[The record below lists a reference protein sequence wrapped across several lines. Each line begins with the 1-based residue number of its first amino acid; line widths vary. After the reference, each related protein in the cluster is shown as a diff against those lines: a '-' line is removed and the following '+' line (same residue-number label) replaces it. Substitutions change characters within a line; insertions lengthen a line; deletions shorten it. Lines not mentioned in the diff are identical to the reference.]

1 MESIPENP
9 GAILIADDDKGL
21 LLSIKAIL
29 VSAGFPEPAMV
40 SDSSRVLSLIRQH
53 GFQLLLQDLIMPPVG
68 GMDILKQLKEES
80 PEVECVIIT
89 AVDEVDSAVQA
100 MKYGAYDYLVKPVDK
115 ERLIIVIDRALERY
129 HLRKERIIQK
139 TESSFQDLKRPEVF
153 SDMIAED
160 PAMAKVFR
168 YAEICAANDYNVLI
182 TGETGTGKGLLARAV
197 HQLSPRSQ
205 KTFMAVNMAA
215 FSKNLIEDDLF
226 GHQKGAFTGA
236 LKDKR
241 GFFEAAQGGTLFLD
255 EIAELSPEV
264 QAALLRVLE
273 EKELYRL
280 GSTEVQHVDTRIL
293 AATNRNIN
301 EEVLAG
307 KFRTDLYFRLNTC
320 QIDIPP
326 LRERKGD
333 ILPLATYFMKKHA
346 GISHKNISSIASN
359 LAERLM
365 LYPFPGNVRELENI
379 IASACLVEQTRV
391 LTLASVPPAKLQG
404 FGEEQREHPA
414 CSTLGSGVGSYPK
427 GSGCRGRQ
435 QNPGGPDFG
444 NRCSHPAATSSDP
457 ATDSGSVGFRPGT
470 LIMAS
475 SC

>member
-168 YAEICAANDYNVLI
+168 YAEICAANEYNVLI

-197 HQLSPRSQ
+197 HQLSPRSE

-241 GFFEAAQGGTLFLD
+241 GFFETAQGGTLFLD

-346 GISHKNISSIASN
+346 HQSQEYLCHCFRSFQKAHDLPISRQCARTGEHYRFRLHGGADADPHPRIGSTPTSFSPPEKNRQNIRLSS
-359 LAERLM
+359 L
-365 LYPFPGNVRELENI
+365 
-379 IASACLVEQTRV
+379 C
-391 LTLASVPPAKLQG
+391 
-404 FGEEQREHPA
+404 
-414 CSTLGSGVGSYPK
+414 GSGVSSYPT
-427 GSGCRGRQ
+427 GFGCRGR
-435 QNPGGPDFG
+435 
-444 NRCSHPAATSSDP
+444 
-457 ATDSGSVGFRPGT
+457 
-470 LIMAS
+470 
-475 SC
+475 

>member
-40 SDSSRVLSLIRQH
+40 SDSSRVRDLIRQH
-53 GFQLLLQDLIMPPVG
+53 GFQLLIQDLIMPPVG
-68 GMDILKQLKEES
+68 GMEILKQLKEES

-129 HLRKERIIQK
+129 HLRKERLFRK
-139 TESSFQDLKRPEVF
+139 TEPSFQDLKNPEVF
-153 SDMIAED
+153 SEMIAED

-168 YAEICAANDYNVLI
+168 YTEICAANDYNVLI
-182 TGETGTGKGLLARAV
+182 TGETGTGKGLIARAL
-197 HQLSPRSQ
+197 HRLSPRSQ

-236 LKDKR
+236 LQDKR

-333 ILPLATYFMKKHA
+333 ILPLAKYFMKKHA

-359 LAERLM
+359 LAEKLM

-379 IASACLVEQTRV
+379 IASACLVEQTQV
-391 LTLASVPPAKLQG
+391 LTLASVPLAKLQH
-404 FGEEQREHPA
+404 FGQEKEDTRLAPLWEVESAHIHKVLDA
-414 CSTLGSGVGSYPK
+414 VS
-427 GSGCRGRQ
+427 
-435 QNPGGPDFG
+435 G
-444 NRCSHPAATSSDP
+444 NRTRAARILEIGVRTLQRRLQTLKSTADLPGSSGTS
-457 ATDSGSVGFRPGT
+457 
-470 LIMAS
+470 
-475 SC
+475 